1 MTKHTMN
8 DKNMRKKNLLL
19 ALATV
24 LIIGL
29 SAGLSACGGGD
40 DNDEPDGPEVP
51 VTPGTPGQES
61 SYADLIIGKWMLPAD
76 WGEAYLFKA
85 NGTAKGYE
93 MDDNGNLK
101 ETWDNIWA
109 IKGDKLYITED
120 YDDDPYDKPETSV
133 LEIINITSSKAV
145 LYDAADNETIV
156 CTKVS
161 IFPWE

>member
-1 MTKHTMN
+1 MK
-8 DKNMRKKNLLL
+8 
-19 ALATV
+19 
-24 LIIGL
+24 
-29 SAGLSACGGGD
+29 S
-40 DNDEPDGPEVP
+40 
-51 VTPGTPGQES
+51 
-61 SYADLIIGKWMLPAD
+61 
-76 WGEAYLFKA
+76 
-85 NGTAKGYE
+85 NGRVKRIE
-93 MDDNGNLK
+93 MDDNANLK
-101 ETWDNIWA
+101 ETWDNIWT

>member
-1 MTKHTMN
+1 
-8 DKNMRKKNLLL
+8 
-19 ALATV
+19 
-24 LIIGL
+24 
-29 SAGLSACGGGD
+29 
-40 DNDEPDGPEVP
+40 
-51 VTPGTPGQES
+51 
-61 SYADLIIGKWMLPAD
+61 MLPAD

-93 MDDNGNLK
+93 MDNNGNLK

-145 LYDAADNETIV
+145 LYDATDDETIKIILYI
-156 CTKVS
+156 CSGRTDNINIDRQTMRS
-161 IFPWE
+161 IFE

>member
-1 MTKHTMN
+1 
-8 DKNMRKKNLLL
+8 
-19 ALATV
+19 
-24 LIIGL
+24 
-29 SAGLSACGGGD
+29 
-40 DNDEPDGPEVP
+40 
-51 VTPGTPGQES
+51 
-61 SYADLIIGKWMLPAD
+61 MLPAD

-109 IKGDKLYITED
+109 IKEDKLYITED

-145 LYDAADNETIV
+145 YTMPQTTRRSSAPKFRFSPGNNPGNKIREVKKYKIGNKRGLLPILYSYFLRYYD
-156 CTKVS
+156 
-161 IFPWE
+161 